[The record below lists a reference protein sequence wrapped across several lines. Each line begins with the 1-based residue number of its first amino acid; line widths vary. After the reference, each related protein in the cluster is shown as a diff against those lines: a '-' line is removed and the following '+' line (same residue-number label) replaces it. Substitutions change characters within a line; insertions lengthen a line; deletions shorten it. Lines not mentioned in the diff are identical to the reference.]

1 MSILTISTTV
11 LDEMINTYSVHKED
25 VVAESGTSETGV
37 DWDQRVRAGK
47 ATVNAGFTMTDSE
60 LASFGTLIAGAYFT
74 MTYLCRGSQ
83 LSGTFKVRASDENM
97 LADDLWELEIT
108 FEEL

>member
-1 MSILTISTTV
+1 MSILTIGATD
-11 LDEMINTYSVHKED
+11 LDDMINTYSVHKED
-25 VVAESGTSETGV
+25 VIAESGTSETGV

-47 ATVNAGFTMTDSE
+47 ATVTVEFTFTDAE
-60 LASFGTLIAGAYFT
+60 LAAFAALIADPYFS

-83 LSGTFKVRASDENM
+83 ATGTFKVRASDENM
-97 LADDLWELEIT
+97 LADDLWESEIT

>member
-25 VVAESGTSETGV
+25 VIAESGTSETGV
-37 DWDQRVRAGK
+37 DWDQRVRDGK
-47 ATVNAGFTMTDSE
+47 ATVTVGFTMTDAE
-60 LASFGTLIAGAYFT
+60 IAAFGVLIADAYFT

-83 LSGTFKVRASDENM
+83 MTSTFKVRSSDENM
-97 LADDLWELEIT
+97 LSDDLWETEIT
-108 FEEL
+108 FKEL